1 MLLASFMSGP
11 GAEAAELAGRSGL
24 TLLESSLLGAIAVL
38 SLLVA
43 IFAVWKLNRVQNE
56 RVEDQKQM
64 SERMEKLA
72 DRLVSTFSETNS
84 ALQNLTQAEVQGQA
98 LMQQLKSSID
108 GVIMAAV
115 RRGSSHPPRP

>member
-1 MLLASFMSGP
+1 MSLLAMAGP
-11 GAEAAELAGRSGL
+11 AAEAAELAGRSGL
-24 TLLESSLLGAIAVL
+24 SVLESSLLGAIAVL
-38 SLLVA
+38 CLVVA
-43 IFAVWKLNRVQNE
+43 IFAVWKLNKVQNE

-64 SERMEKLA
+64 SGRMEKLA
-72 DRLVSTFSETNS
+72 EKLVSTFSETNN
-84 ALQNLTQAEVQGQA
+84 ALSNLTQAEKDGQA